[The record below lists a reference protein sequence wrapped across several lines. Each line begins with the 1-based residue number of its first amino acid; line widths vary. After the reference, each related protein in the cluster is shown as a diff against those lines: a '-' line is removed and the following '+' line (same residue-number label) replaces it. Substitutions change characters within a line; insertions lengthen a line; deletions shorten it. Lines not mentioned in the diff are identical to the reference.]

1 MYPIEL
7 FASRLL
13 YTCLVDDE
21 CTSVVN
27 IWQDGD
33 MSDGTN
39 AAPLAAPR
47 VDPRVTR
54 TRAALIRALAT
65 LVSEAPKGEPI
76 SMSAVAQRAGL
87 SRQALHNHY
96 DNVGDLATDVWISR
110 LLDDWL
116 PLDEGAANLA
126 QTLTEAVRE
135 RGIEPLLAAGR
146 ANREFFD
153 KLRAIPRGERVAEV
167 LAAVVATW
175 LMESDRDRT
184 RPEIALTGDAR
195 TFTIGGMVALVSTWQ
210 MADAPPTTAQ
220 QVATLHTFAAAA
232 AAAH

>member
-1 MYPIEL
+1 M
-7 FASRLL
+7 SQG
-13 YTCLVDDE
+13 
-21 CTSVVN
+21 TSTVPPVG
-27 IWQDGD
+27 Q
-33 MSDGTN
+33 
-39 AAPLAAPR
+39 R

-96 DNVGDLATDVWISR
+96 DNVGDLATDLWISR

-126 QTLTEAVRE
+126 QALTDSVRE

-146 ANREFFD
+146 ADREFFD
-153 KLRAIPRGERVAEV
+153 KLRAIPRGERVMEV
-167 LAAVVATW
+167 LAATVTAW
-175 LMESDRDRT
+175 LTESDGDHT
-184 RPEIALTGDAR
+184 GPEIALTGDLR

-210 MADAPPTTAQ
+210 MADAPPSTAQ
-220 QVATLHTFAAAA
+220 QVATLRAFAAAA
-232 AAAH
+232 AAAVDALG

>member
-1 MYPIEL
+1 
-7 FASRLL
+7 
-13 YTCLVDDE
+13 
-21 CTSVVN
+21 
-27 IWQDGD
+27 
-33 MSDGTN
+33 MSDGTST
-39 AAPLAAPR
+39 AAPR

-110 LLDDWL
+110 LLEDWV
-116 PLDEGAANLA
+116 PLDDGAANLA
-126 QTLTEAVRE
+126 QALTDAVRE
-135 RGIEPLLAAGR
+135 RGIEPLLTAGR

-153 KLRAIPRGERVAEV
+153 KLRAIPRGERIAEV
-167 LAAVVATW
+167 LAAAVTTW
-175 LMESDRDRT
+175 LMESGRDHT
-184 RPEIALTGDAR
+184 RPEITLTGDAR
-195 TFTIGGMVALVSTWQ
+195 TFAIGGMVALVSTWQ
-210 MADAPPTTAQ
+210 MAATPPSTAQ

-232 AAAH
+232 AAAAAD

>member
-1 MYPIEL
+1 MP
-7 FASRLL
+7 RL
-13 YTCLVDDE
+13 
-21 CTSVVN
+21 
-27 IWQDGD
+27 WQDGH
-33 MSDGTN
+33 MPERTTTS
-39 AAPLAAPR
+39 PHR

-116 PLDEGAANLA
+116 PLDERAANLA
-126 QTLTEAVRE
+126 QALTDAVRE
-135 RGIEPLLAAGR
+135 RGIEPLLTAGR
-146 ANREFFD
+146 ADREFFN

-167 LAAVVATW
+167 LAAAVTTW
-175 LMESDRDRT
+175 LMET
-184 RPEIALTGDAR
+184 GPEIALTGDAR
-195 TFTIGGMVALVSTWQ
+195 TFTIGGMIALVSTWQ
-210 MADAPPTTAQ
+210 MADAPPSTAE
-220 QVATLHTFAAAA
+220 QVATLRAFAAAA
-232 AAAH
+232 NATDSLPPRAHP

>member
-7 FASRLL
+7 FASQLL

-21 CTSVVN
+21 CTSVAN

-33 MSDGTN
+33 MSHGTN
-39 AAPLAAPR
+39 AAPPAAPR

-126 QTLTEAVRE
+126 QALTEAVRE

-210 MADAPPTTAQ
+210 MADTPPTTAQ

>member
-1 MYPIEL
+1 MGHMSEG
-7 FASRLL
+7 
-13 YTCLVDDE
+13 
-21 CTSVVN
+21 TSK
-27 IWQDGD
+27 
-33 MSDGTN
+33 
-39 AAPLAAPR
+39 APAVAHR

-76 SMSAVAQRAGL
+76 SMSAVAQRAGF

-116 PLDEGAANLA
+116 PLDEVVANLA
-126 QTLTEAVRE
+126 QALTDAVRE
-135 RGIEPLLAAGR
+135 RGIEPLLTAGR
-146 ANREFFD
+146 ADREFFD

-167 LAAVVATW
+167 LAAAVTTW
-175 LMESDRDRT
+175 LMESDRDHT

-195 TFTIGGMVALVSTWQ
+195 TFAIGGMVALVSTWQ
-210 MADAPPTTAQ
+210 MADVPPSTAQ
-220 QVATLHTFAAAA
+220 QVATLRRFAAAA
-232 AAAH
+232 ATAAG

>member
-1 MYPIEL
+1 
-7 FASRLL
+7 
-13 YTCLVDDE
+13 
-21 CTSVVN
+21 
-27 IWQDGD
+27 
-33 MSDGTN
+33 MSDGK
-39 AAPLAAPR
+39 AVPPVAPR

-96 DNVGDLATDVWISR
+96 DNIGDLATDVWISR
-110 LLDDWL
+110 LLEEWL

-126 QTLTEAVRE
+126 QALTDAVRE
-135 RGIEPLLAAGR
+135 RGIEPLLTAGR
-146 ANREFFD
+146 ADREFFD

-167 LAAVVATW
+167 LAVAVSTW
-175 LMESDRDRT
+175 LTESDRDYS

-195 TFTIGGMVALVSTWQ
+195 TFTIGGIVALVSTWQ
-210 MADAPPTTAQ
+210 MADAPPDTAV
-220 QVATLHTFAAAA
+220 QVATLRAFAAAA
-232 AAAH
+232 ADLTESLPPRARP